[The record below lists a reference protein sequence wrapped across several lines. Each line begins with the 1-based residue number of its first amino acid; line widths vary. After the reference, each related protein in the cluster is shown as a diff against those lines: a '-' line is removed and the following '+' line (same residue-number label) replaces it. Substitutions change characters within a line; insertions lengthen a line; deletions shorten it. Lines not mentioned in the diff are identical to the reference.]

1 MSPSLD
7 RARSAVWCA
16 GVVLVGLIDLFG
28 APTALAGRI
37 TILGEDQGHIKKGPI
52 EVTVDGDRINLSI
65 GGDSVAIAADSITSR
80 VRVGHIYRTQ
90 RDADGDDV
98 VAMGHDVVVKADE
111 VVRGDAVSIGGSVRV
126 DGRVE
131 GDAVSIGGGIVLG
144 PDAQVAGDAVSIWG
158 KGIDLGAGSVVAGE
172 AVVLGGRIEE
182 AEGSRVGQRTQIGFM
197 PALNCKESCFAA
209 GAWILFLLHVI
220 VIGLLGWALVK
231 IFARRWDAALA
242 NLRARAGESLLAGLG
257 AGILYGIVGM
267 PLLLVLTIVMVAVV
281 VGIPLVP
288 LLLLLMLLV
297 PLPGYV
303 ATGLVVGQSVRGGSL
318 TREPLADASRRT
330 GDFMIG
336 HLLLS
341 APWFLAVLLRSAI
354 GAWFSFAGIILLL
367 AWGVL
372 VLAIAFGW
380 GAILLSRFGK
390 RYPAGHPGVPVSVP
404 APPAPAAS

>member
-1 MSPSLD
+1 
-7 RARSAVWCA
+7 V

-37 TILGEDQGHIKKGPI
+37 TILGEDQGHVKKGPI
-52 EVTVDGDRINLSI
+52 EVTVDGDRVNVSI
-65 GGDSVAIAADSITSR
+65 GGDSIALGADSVTSH
-80 VRVGHIYRTQ
+80 VRIGRTYRTH
-90 RDADGDDV
+90 RGGSGDDV

-111 VVRGDAVSIGGSVRV
+111 VVHGDAVSIGGSVRV

-131 GDAVSIGGGIVLG
+131 GDAVSIGGGIALG
-144 PDAQVAGDAVSIWG
+144 PDAEVAGDAVSIWG
-158 KGIDLGAGSVVAGE
+158 KGIDLGPGSVVTGE

-182 AEGSRVGQRTQIGFM
+182 SEGARVGQRTQIGFM
-197 PALNCKESCFAA
+197 PALNCKQSCFAA

-231 IFARRWDAALA
+231 IFARRWGAALA

-267 PLLLVLTIVMVAVV
+267 PLLLVLTIVLVAVV

-288 LLLLLMLLV
+288 LLLLLMLIV

-303 ATGLVVGQSVRGGSL
+303 ATALVLGQSVRGGSL
-318 TREPLADASRRT
+318 TREPVADASRWT
-330 GDFMIG
+330 GDFLIG
-336 HLLLS
+336 HLLFS

-354 GAWFSFAGIILLL
+354 GAWFSFAGILLL
-367 AWGVL
+367 VAWGVV
-372 VLAIAFGW
+372 VLAVAFGW

-390 RYPAGHPGVPVSVP
+390 RYPAGHPNAPVSVP
-404 APPAPAAS
+404 APPPVPAS